1 MKKIGMVLGCFC
13 PLHQG
18 HLDLIMRAK
27 KENDLCYIVVCG
39 YKGDRGGDLLPLDKR
54 YRYVCQEFANDENVK
69 VIKVN
74 DDEIGLDQSF
84 SLTNWRV
91 WLYAVYQKMIK
102 VDMWALPYDRTWYVA
117 EKQYAESLEYYDEK
131 VVYVDRTLNPISGT
145 MIRENPL
152 KYWNNIAPTF
162 RKVFSNNILIVG
174 TASEGKTTLVQ
185 DIARYFGLP
194 YSVEMGRTR
203 IYETTKTDDELDF
216 GDFHYNLYEQN
227 KCNAQLIDSLSNR
240 GVIISDTDNL
250 VTLMYA
256 KKYAEESEFKLTHG
270 DYVVLYN
277 IAKKESEYIKWKK
290 VFVLPPK
297 NNYVDDGVRYMGHED
312 MEIRTA
318 LFDHLIELLN
328 EFGYDYE
335 ILEGNYYEKFLKVK
349 DYVGGLLNV
358 K

>member
-1 MKKIGMVLGCFC
+1 MNKTIGMVLGCFC

-27 KENDLCYIVVCG
+27 KENDFCYIVVCG

-84 SLTNWRV
+84 SLANWKV
-91 WLYAVYQKMIK
+91 WLKEVFNHMSLDDCYLSKRV
-102 VDMWALPYDRTWYVA
+102 WYVA
-117 EKQYAESLEYYDEK
+117 EKQYAEALEFHKEK
-131 VVYVDRTLNPISGT
+131 AVYVDRTLNLISGT

-152 KYWNNIAPTF
+152 KYWNKIAPAF
-162 RKVFSNNILIVG
+162 RKIFSQNILIVG

-185 DIARYFGLP
+185 DIGRYFGIP

-203 IYETTKTDDELDF
+203 MYETTKTDDELDF

-227 KCNAQLIDSLSNR
+227 KLNAQLIDNHNNR

-256 KKYAEESEFKLTHG
+256 KKYADEKHFKLSED
-270 DYVVLYN
+270 DYEVLYN
-277 IAKKESEYIKWKK
+277 LAKKQSKYIKWNK
-290 VFVLPPK
+290 VFVLAPQD
-297 NNYVDDGVRYMGHED
+297 NYVDDGVRYMGHSD
-312 MEIRTA
+312 KEIRNE
-318 LFDHLIELLN
+318 LFKHLIELLN
-328 EFGYDYE
+328 EFGYDFE
-335 ILEGNYYEKFLKVK
+335 VIEGNYYEKFLKVK
-349 DYVGGLLNV
+349 DYIGGLLEDE
-358 K
+358 